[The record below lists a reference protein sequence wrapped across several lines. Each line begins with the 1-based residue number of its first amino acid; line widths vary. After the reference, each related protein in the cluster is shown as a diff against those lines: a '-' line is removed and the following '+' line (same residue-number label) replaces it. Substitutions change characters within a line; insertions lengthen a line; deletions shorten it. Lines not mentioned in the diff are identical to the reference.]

1 MHGNFRINP
10 YTTYNRMPTSSINII
25 NFMANHT
32 IIFAVII
39 PTQTERAFDR
49 AFQFEEPL
57 PSTPRDRSVSSSMGN
72 TGSQPGGGPPPS
84 TPSLNIPSSLAP
96 PSRHGTPHHVNAM
109 SSTSATSVANV
120 SNAIT
125 TAQNMMAPTVATSIP
140 HHVSVLSDANSM
152 LARNLR

>member
-1 MHGNFRINP
+1 M
-10 YTTYNRMPTSSINII
+10 
-25 NFMANHT
+25 
-32 IIFAVII
+32 
-39 PTQTERAFDR
+39 QTERAFDR

-72 TGSQPGGGPPPS
+72 TGNQPGGGGPPPS

-109 SSTSATSVANV
+109 SSTTVTSSVVNV

-125 TAQNMMAPTVATSIP
+125 TPQTMLAPTVANSIP

-152 LARNLR
+152 MARNLR